1 MVAESS
7 GFASGGMSSSARPS
21 AFAKAM
27 PDKTSRW
34 RPARPMRSSEEVRIS
49 IPTRYADTI
58 RTWRST
64 PILQHS
70 TTPRSRNRER
80 GRRRGRERSVMGLMR
95 LMGRLISPIGP
106 IRVCSRRLAPPKR
119 DQFPLA
125 ANFACF
131 LAGLACGEPEGC
143 DCGLGVG
150 LLFGLFMAIS

>member
-1 MVAESS
+1 M
-7 GFASGGMSSSARPS
+7 GS
-21 AFAKAM
+21 AFAEPSSVVRLT
-27 PDKTSRW
+27 PDYGGQDGAT
-34 RPARPMRSSEEVRIS
+34 
-49 IPTRYADTI
+49 
-58 RTWRST
+58 
-64 PILQHS
+64 
-70 TTPRSRNRER
+70 
-80 GRRRGRERSVMGLMR
+80 GFMGLMR